1 MISFVGRL
9 EMSTIRDDALQG
21 SKGVV
26 MGSSRAETVYPL
38 DDDNKRN
45 YHWTGRVAVEFNYTK
60 FSSSYHRIFAM
71 GDGERIAEE
80 E

>member
-60 FSSSYHRIFAM
+60 FSSYHRIFAM